1 MTERQRNDEANAK
14 QPKPGSRLDAG
25 VTKPEFGLEAVG
37 VQAEPRVEAST
48 TKPSQRLEAKVYIVG
63 AGPGDPDLITVKGL
77 RIVERADVVLYTD
90 SLVSEDLVS
99 HAGAHAE
106 VLQSSGMDLEQMVDV
121 MARTVSA
128 GRSVA
133 RVHTGDPSVYGA
145 ILEQMVLLKQRD
157 IPYEIVPGVSSV
169 FAAAAALG
177 AELTVPDL
185 TQTVILTRAEGR
197 TPVPDRE
204 KLRDLASHHCTV
216 ALFLSATLAK
226 KVVREFLEAGWSED
240 TPVAVVQR
248 ATWPDQ
254 KIVRTTLREL
264 DGALREA
271 GIRMHA
277 MILAGWALDPT
288 LVDRDAHRSK
298 LYDKTFTHGYRKGVA
313 ASE

>member
-1 MTERQRNDEANAK
+1 M
-14 QPKPGSRLDAG
+14 
-25 VTKPEFGLEAVG
+25 
-37 VQAEPRVEAST
+37 
-48 TKPSQRLEAKVYIVG
+48 RLEPKVYIVG
-63 AGPGDPDLITVKGL
+63 AGPGDPDLITVKGQNIL
-77 RIVERADVVLYTD
+77 QNADVVLYTD
-90 SLVSEDLVS
+90 SLVSEDLIAR
-99 HAGAHAE
+99 AGSHAE
-106 VLQSSGMDLEQMVDV
+106 VLQSSGMDLEQMVAK
-121 MARTVSA
+121 MASA
-128 GRSVA
+128 VREGQSVA

-145 ILEQMVLLKQRD
+145 ILEQMVLLRQRGID
-157 IPYEIVPGVSSV
+157 YEIVPGVSSV

-226 KVVREFLEAGWSED
+226 KVVREFLEAGWSEA

-248 ATWPDQ
+248 ASWPDQ
-254 KIVRTTLREL
+254 KIVRTTLERL
-264 DGALREA
+264 DQDLREA

-288 LVDRDAHRSK
+288 IVERDEHRSK
-298 LYDKTFTHGYRKGVA
+298 LYDRTFTHGYRKGVPA
-313 ASE
+313 HE